1 MSFKIDK
8 YIFFFFIFLSSFWYN
23 KYSKQNSLLL
33 GITKNLPR
41 MLRYQKLFRNE
52 YSQINRNMY
61 TSLLI
66 SKTNDSEMK
75 PFENDM
81 FHAKN
86 GDVIDH
92 NITIR
97 NSKEEQVQV
106 TFLKNKTK

>member
-1 MSFKIDK
+1 
-8 YIFFFFIFLSSFWYN
+8 
-23 KYSKQNSLLL
+23 
-33 GITKNLPR
+33 

-86 GDVIDH
+86 GNVIDH
-92 NITIR
+92 NEK
-97 NSKEEQVQV
+97 SKENITSTSVRYC
-106 TFLKNKTK
+106 

>member
-1 MSFKIDK
+1 
-8 YIFFFFIFLSSFWYN
+8 
-23 KYSKQNSLLL
+23 
-33 GITKNLPR
+33 
-41 MLRYQKLFRNE
+41 
-52 YSQINRNMY
+52 MY

-86 GDVIDH
+86 GGVIDH
-92 NITIR
+92 NEKNKENITIR